1 MHHTHARYLICCAA
15 GLLFT
20 PAQASEAQFLGGL
33 EGQYVGKGQV
43 RLRTNRQP
51 INISCTFTSTTSP
64 SSLSLKGR
72 CRGLLVVSRAV
83 GVDLK
88 ASGGT
93 YRGSYI
99 GAGSGPASLSG
110 RRKGNS
116 LALTIQWAKPI
127 NGDRRASLTVAQT
140 GARGLKLTTSDRD
153 PTSGKTVVTSQITL
167 QRQ

>member
-1 MHHTHARYLICCAA
+1 MSRFHARSLICCAA
-15 GLLFT
+15 ALLFT
-20 PAQASEAQFLGGL
+20 TADASEEQFLNGL
-33 EGQYVGKGQV
+33 EGRYVGKGQV

-51 INISCTFTSTTSP
+51 INISCTFTSTASAG
-64 SSLSLKGR
+64 SLSLKGR
-72 CRGLLVVSRAV
+72 CRGLLIVTRAV

-110 RRKGNS
+110 RRQGNS
-116 LALTIQWAKPI
+116 LALTIHWAKPI
-127 NGDRRASLTVAQT
+127 NGDRRASLTVAQA
-140 GARGLKLTTSDRD
+140 GSRGLTLTTSDRD
-153 PTSGKTVVTSQITL
+153 PASGKTVVTSRIML